1 MAVASSEDPFLIPD
15 ASAGI
20 VRCNLTAVS
29 SLLTQGVPF
38 VPTDRQREPVDI
50 LIPRASVEAIRCNLT
65 AAISRL
71 AEGELSV
78 PKDRQ
83 REPTDETATA
93 ADLDGRE
100 EAEEEERRKGRYDGK
115 GSRKGRGRGKPR
127 DINSRSRSRSR
138 DRRLQ
143 SSDCPLSRLPLLLQL
158 SQALQVRSQSAL
170 ILRSKSCRAR
180 GRRRLHLLQPLQLQ
194 SLQQLQPLPLL

>member
-1 MAVASSEDPFLIPD
+1 M
-15 ASAGI
+15 
-20 VRCNLTAVS
+20 
-29 SLLTQGVPF
+29 QGVPF

-50 LIPRASVEAIRCNLT
+50 LVPRASVEAIRRNLT

-127 DINSRSRSRSR
+127 DIDSRSRSR

-170 ILRSKSCRAR
+170 ILRSKSCRAW

-194 SLQQLQPLPLL
+194 SLQQLQPLPFL